1 MWCPKCRNEYIAGIT
16 RCADCGVEL
25 VESLPQKKNF
35 TMENISQETAD
46 FNEKNLANDF
56 VKQNDNPNDQR
67 PEILFNEPEE
77 IVSRTYVSKRDK
89 KDDISST
96 AYTFTIVGAIGVI
109 LLLLCLFGIIPIGIS
124 GYMKIMGSIV
134 MGGMFLVFLVIGIR
148 SFQQLKGMDE
158 VIASEEKAFK
168 EITDWFRTAYT
179 KEDLTAQYTE
189 MDQPDE
195 QLYFIRYEWMS
206 RLLKEKYPDLDESFL
221 DHIIETL
228 YPEYFS

>member
-1 MWCPKCRNEYIAGIT
+1 MWCPKCKNEYIAGIT
-16 RCADCGVEL
+16 RCADCGIEL
-25 VESLPQKKNF
+25 VDSLPRKENF
-35 TMENISQETAD
+35 NIEECITETED
-46 FNEKNLANDF
+46 FNVEHSSNDF
-56 VKQNDNPNDQR
+56 VNQNDIMKDRN
-67 PEILFNEPEE
+67 PEILFDEPEE
-77 IVSRTYVSKRDK
+77 IISRTYVSKRDK

-96 AYTFTIVGAIGVI
+96 AYTFTIAGAVGLI

-124 GYMKIMGSIV
+124 GYMKIMGGIV

-148 SFQQLKGMDE
+148 SFHQLKGMDE

-168 EITDWFRTAYT
+168 EITDWFRNAYT
-179 KEDLTAQYTE
+179 REDLTAQYTE

-228 YPEYFS
+228 YPEYFT